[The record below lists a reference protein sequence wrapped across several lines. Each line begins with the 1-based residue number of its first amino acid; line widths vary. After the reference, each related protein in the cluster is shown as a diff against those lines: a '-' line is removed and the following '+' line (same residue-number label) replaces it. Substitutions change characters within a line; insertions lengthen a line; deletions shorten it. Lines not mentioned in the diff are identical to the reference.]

1 MKEKDKVGLAVNII
15 VVIVILAVGSYL
27 VNHFYNTGY
36 NKGTEAG
43 YKKGRVAGWNE
54 GYEEARQTMMEF
66 VLESARTRFQ
76 MPDDSS
82 NRRIKVQLDD
92 IERKI
97 NDAELERQMR
107 GLK

>member
-1 MKEKDKVGLAVNII
+1 
-15 VVIVILAVGSYL
+15 
-27 VNHFYNTGY
+27 
-36 NKGTEAG
+36 
-43 YKKGRVAGWNE
+43 
-54 GYEEARQTMMEF
+54 MMEF

-82 NRRIKVQLDD
+82 SKRIQVQLDD

-97 NDAELERQMR
+97 NNAEIDRQMR